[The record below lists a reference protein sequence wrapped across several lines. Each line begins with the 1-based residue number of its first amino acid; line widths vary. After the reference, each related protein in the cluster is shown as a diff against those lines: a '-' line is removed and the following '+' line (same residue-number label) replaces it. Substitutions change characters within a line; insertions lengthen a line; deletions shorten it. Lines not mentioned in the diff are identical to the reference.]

1 MSIQNQKKE
10 ATRKIKH
17 LIDVFRYSD
26 SQPTEITLALVNLIL
41 APIATFIELG
51 PLLFYQ
57 FALIVSSIFQLYCIA
72 SADLKCRIRASFLT
86 FSFFITTLMMY
97 VFTIGLPT
105 PSHWGWCVLSF
116 SAFSSLKRLKTE
128 DLHRS

>member
-1 MSIQNQKKE
+1 MSFQKQKKE

-41 APIATFIELG
+41 APIATYIELG
-51 PLLFYQ
+51 PLVFYQ
-57 FALIVSSIFQLYCIA
+57 LALIASSIFQLYCIA
-72 SADLKCRIRASFLT
+72 NSDLKCRIRASFLT
-86 FSFFITTLMMY
+86 FSFFVTTLMMY
-97 VFTIGLPT
+97 IFTIGLPT
-105 PSHWGWCVLSF
+105 PSHWGWLVLSL